1 MNLIV
6 FDLEWNIGYQPKT
19 FLYHGA
25 ELTLRGE
32 IIQIGA
38 VRINARGDVLDTFEV
53 NLRPRIFRKLQHH
66 IAKVTG
72 LSQGDLDAGL
82 PMREGLQKFLDWAGP
97 DAELAE
103 WGLDDVPVLKQN
115 LFLVGLDENWPDRW
129 YDLQRIFLQAY
140 PRREGEGLTLESVV
154 DRLGIPKVEPFH
166 NALDDALYTAKICR
180 KLPLAEGLATYPTEE
195 ELLTEALLG
204 SEKTGCDVQ
213 LFMNRLE
220 HDDYRNLPELY
231 KANCPKCG
239 APLPHI
245 PMGEA
250 LLESMRQSPEGTV
263 ETGEPLYEQDL
274 EEDRIDAMSQSA
286 TTAAMLLF
294 AIPIAGFVLAV
305 VWSFGGTQD
314 PARRRLARAYLIRA
328 LVVTG
333 LVILFVA
340 VAAMV
345 FTAALHSQLA
355 YYYYR

>member
-19 FLYHGA
+19 FLYHGT

-82 PMREGLQKFLDWAGP
+82 PMKEGLQKFLDWAGP

-115 LFLVGLDENWPDRW
+115 LFLVGLDENWPDKW

-140 PRREGEGLTLESVV
+140 PRKEGEGLTLESVV
-154 DRLGIPKVEPFH
+154 DRLGIPKEEPFH

-180 KLPLAEGLATYPTEE
+180 KLPP
-195 ELLTEALLG
+195 EALLG
-204 SEKTGCDVQ
+204 AEKTGRDVK
-213 LFMNRLE
+213 LFMNRME
-220 HDDYRNLPELY
+220 HDDYRNEPELNQ
-231 KANCPKCG
+231 AACPECG
-239 APLPHI
+239 APLQNDEVWLKRGNTGYFTRATCPCCGHYYLRFKLSRRDGLHWSFARCI
-245 PMGEA
+245 DPATPESDARWDKQKAA
-250 LLESMRQSPEGTV
+250 LLERMKKKAER
-263 ETGEPLYEQDL
+263 
-274 EEDRIDAMSQSA
+274 
-286 TTAAMLLF
+286 
-294 AIPIAGFVLAV
+294 
-305 VWSFGGTQD
+305 
-314 PARRRLARAYLIRA
+314 
-328 LVVTG
+328 
-333 LVILFVA
+333 
-340 VAAMV
+340 
-345 FTAALHSQLA
+345 
-355 YYYYR
+355 